1 MAETA
6 FYITIYVAPENV
18 EKFLEESKS
27 VFEKIKA
34 EPGLVF
40 FEMYQTAGEP
50 GTISWV
56 EKWSE
61 SIQWLMEV
69 GESRSHLLIT
79 VQEYFANPYRSEYQ
93 NQMTKPYYPEYFAV
107 TEPMYVKPRE
117 MKVLSPLG
125 SPFFFQKS

>member
-40 FEMYQTAGEP
+40 FEMYQAAGEP

-69 GESRSHLLIT
+69 GEPQSHLIA
-79 VQEYFANPYRSEYQ
+79 VQLYFANRCRSQPQ

>member
-18 EKFLEESKS
+18 EKFLEESKA

-56 EKWSE
+56 EKWYV
-61 SIQWLMEV
+61 SIGSPNVRYIMGFHADRNDQTI
-69 GESRSHLLIT
+69 LLIVT
-79 VQEYFANPYRSEYQ
+79 VPQPQ